1 VGRGE
6 LVEASDPERF
16 LAVLRRT
23 VEVLDA
29 WGGPYALFGTI
40 GKSVYAEDEPAEDV
54 DVFLREDDV
63 DGALDALL
71 RAGFER
77 GEDEEEGWLRK
88 AVADGVL
95 VDLIVRVR
103 MGVRF
108 DDDTAEHVRRVSYRG
123 IDLPVPSPEDLVV
136 INACS
141 AHPDTPDHWFI
152 ARELVSKAELD
163 WQRLVDRG
171 RRLAPLRVA
180 SLLLYC
186 ESDEVAVPEGT
197 VAALLES

>member
-1 VGRGE
+1 
-6 LVEASDPERF
+6 
-16 LAVLRRT
+16 VLRRT

-40 GKSVYAEDEPAEDV
+40 GKSVYAGHEPAEDV
-54 DVFLREDDV
+54 DVFLREDEV

-71 RAGFER
+71 RGGFER
-77 GEDEEEGWLRK
+77 SEDEEQEWLRK
-88 AVADGVL
+88 AHADGVL

-108 DDDTAEHVRRVSYRG
+108 DDDAMEHVRRASYRD

-141 AHPDTPDHWFI
+141 AHPETPDHWFI

-163 WQRLVDRG
+163 WHRLVDRG
-171 RRLAPLRVA
+171 RRLAPQRVA

-186 ESDEVAVPEGT
+186 LSDEVAVPDGT
-197 VAALLES
+197 VASLLES